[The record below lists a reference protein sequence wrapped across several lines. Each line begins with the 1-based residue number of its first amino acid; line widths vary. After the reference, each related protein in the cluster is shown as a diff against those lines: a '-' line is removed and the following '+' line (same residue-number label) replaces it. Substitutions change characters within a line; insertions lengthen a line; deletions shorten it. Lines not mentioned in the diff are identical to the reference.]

1 MEKMLTSF
9 AARLLAGASV
19 LALPVLAAEGATAQ
33 ATAAGQSPS
42 AVVAGGPAETTPG
55 ADGEEAGDRVVV
67 TGSRLADTGFSAP
80 TPVTQFDR
88 ELLDAQPTVS
98 LGDVLSQMPTFRAST
113 GPSQNQRNVGAGQ
126 NTLDLRGLGRGR
138 TLVLVDSQRFTPTN
152 SDGSFDTN
160 MIPAGLVERID
171 VVTGGASAA
180 YGSDAV
186 SGVINIILKD
196 HLEGIQGSVQY
207 GISEQGDQHQP
218 VVNLAAGTSFDDGR
232 GEILIGAEIA
242 ESSGVGTIYTRDWG
256 QEQGGLI
263 AYGNARAAGLPSRAF
278 LSDVTYSAQTA
289 GGLIT
294 SGPLKGVAFDVGGQ
308 PFNFSSGTV
317 FSNLMVGG
325 SNPGMSPFGNWP
337 LDTPIRRRAFL
348 GRVSYDF
355 SETLSAFADVNY
367 GYSDG
372 TGFTSFHQGL
382 WTIARDNPFLPA
394 SIRSQ
399 MVTSNLNTITVGRVL
414 SSVDGGGY
422 PQLFQRETARAVV
435 GLNGTVFN
443 DWDWSV
449 AYQAGHNTTD
459 QYIYNMILPANYA
472 AGVSVVTG
480 PNGAPVCGPIATNP
494 NLTAITRPLVQP
506 GCVPVNIF
514 GAGSISDAAQDYI
527 TETSFQGQGYTRT
540 GWSAEIKGSPLATW
554 AGDIQMAAGI
564 EYREDSLTNK
574 ADENSIKQLG
584 AFANNQI
591 YSGRQDVMETFAEV
605 GVPLAADQFLAKA
618 LDFNAAFRRTDYSIS
633 GAVDTWKVGLTYEP
647 IQELRFRATKSRD
660 IRAPDLGQLYALTG
674 SGVNI
679 ASFLNPVNGQTGVLN
694 TSTSGNLGLQPE
706 LADTL
711 TWGVVFQPSGDLL
724 SGLSASVDFFDIQ
737 IDGAIGGIGA
747 SQIITNCAAGLTQ
760 YCAFITT
767 NSTPFGIAN
776 VATSNFNLNELQASG
791 FDYEIAYD
799 VPLESLPLQLPGS
812 LNLRLIG
819 SHMDKLTSTAPGA
832 APIERAGSLQNN
844 GVPEWTA
851 NFTASYKLDALTVNL
866 GARYIDESIFDSTLI
881 GPDSSTY
888 SPAASNSIAD
898 NLFPAEVYW
907 SLGASYNL
915 VDTGDTKIQIFG
927 QINNL
932 LGKDPPVF
940 AAVAINSGGDPY
952 DLVGR
957 RYVAGVRFKY

>member
-1 MEKMLTSF
+1 MLNSF
-9 AARLLAGASV
+9 AARLLVGASV
-19 LALPVLAAEGATAQ
+19 LAMPALGVQGAWAQVSKDAQPQSTATGVDQ
-33 ATAAGQSPS
+33 TAPA
-42 AVVAGGPAETTPG
+42 GPAEEPEG
-55 ADGEEAGDRVVV
+55 GDRVVI
-67 TGSRLADTGFSAP
+67 TGSRLGGTGFSAP

-88 ELLDAQPTVS
+88 EVLDAQPAVS

-138 TLVLVDSQRFTPTN
+138 TLVLVDNQRFTPTN

-160 MIPAGLVERID
+160 MIPAGLIERID

-196 HLEGIQGSVQY
+196 HLQGIQGTVQY
-207 GISEQGDQHQP
+207 GISEQGDQQQP
-218 VVNLAAGTSFDDGR
+218 VLNLAAGTSFADGR
-232 GEILIGAEIA
+232 GQILIGAEIA
-242 ESSGVGTIYTRDWG
+242 ESSGVGTVYTRDWG

-263 AYGNARAAGLPSRAF
+263 AYGNARAAGVPSRAF
-278 LSDVTYSAQTA
+278 LSDVTYSAQSA

-294 SGPLKGVAFDVGGQ
+294 AGPLRGVAFDVGGQ
-308 PFNFSSGTV
+308 PYNFNYGTIY
-317 FSNLMVGG
+317 SNLMVGG
-325 SNPGMSPFGNWP
+325 SNPGMNPFGNWP
-337 LDTPIRRRAFL
+337 LDTPIRRRALL
-348 GRVSYDF
+348 GRVTYDF
-355 SETLSAFADVNY
+355 SETLSAFADINY

-372 TGFTSFHQGL
+372 TGFTSFHQGS
-382 WTIARDNPFLPA
+382 WVIARDNPFVPA
-394 SIRSQ
+394 SVRSQ

-414 SSVDGGGY
+414 STVDGGGY
-422 PQLFQRETARAVV
+422 PQLFERETVRGIV
-435 GLNGTVFN
+435 GLRGTVFD

-459 QYIYNMILPANYA
+459 QSVYSMVLPANYA
-472 AGVSVVTG
+472 AAVSAVTG
-480 PNGAPVCGPIATNP
+480 PNGAPACGPIATNP
-494 NLTAITRPLVQP
+494 NLTAITRPQVQP

-514 GAGSISDAAQDYI
+514 GAGSFSDAAQDYI
-527 TETSFQGQGYTRT
+527 TGTAFQGQGYTRT
-540 GWSAEIKGSPLATW
+540 GWSAEIKGSPISTW
-554 AGDIQMAAGI
+554 AGDVQVAAGI

-574 ADENSIKQLG
+574 ADNNSIQQLW
-584 AFANNQI
+584 AFYNNQI
-591 YSGRQDVMETFAEV
+591 YSGRQDVTETFAEV
-605 GVPLAADQFLAKA
+605 GVPLAAEQFLANA
-618 LDFNAAFRRTDYSIS
+618 LDFNAAFRRTDYSLS
-633 GAVDTWKVGLTYEP
+633 GEVDTWKVGLTYEP
-647 IQELRFRATKSRD
+647 IEELRFRATKSRD

-674 SGVNI
+674 SGVNV

-711 TWGVVFQPSGDLL
+711 TWGVVFQPSWDLL
-724 SGLSASVDFFDIQ
+724 SGISASIDFFDIQ

-760 YCAFITT
+760 YCAFITF

-812 LNLRLIG
+812 LNFRLIG

-832 APIERAGSLQNN
+832 AAIERAGSLQNN

-851 NFTASYKLDALTVNL
+851 NFTASYKLNALTVNV
-866 GARYIDESIFDSTLI
+866 GARYIDESLYDSTLV
-881 GPDSSTY
+881 GPGSPNY
-888 SPAASNSIAD
+888 NPAASNSIAD

-915 VDTGDTKIQIFG
+915 VDSGDTKIQIFG

-932 LGKDPPVF
+932 LDNDPPVF
-940 AAVAINSGGDPY
+940 AAVAINSGGNPY

-957 RYVAGVRFKY
+957 RYVAGVRFNF